1 MMEEYLPG
9 VPDNKWTMK
18 KLFLAIVNK
27 HNITHRLNDNAR
39 QLGAT
44 IDWWVAN
51 PGGDQEDLT
60 ARIQRRWS
68 PLLDLGRLLMIM
80 LGREQARAEFLKSRQ
95 LTDRQRL
102 DDTKL
107 KSLKVEYWL
116 QVTAKYNDPT
126 VVVDVD
132 VGH

>member
-1 MMEEYLPG
+1 
-9 VPDNKWTMK
+9 
-18 KLFLAIVNK
+18 
-27 HNITHRLNDNAR
+27 
-39 QLGAT
+39 
-44 IDWWVAN
+44 
-51 PGGDQEDLT
+51 
-60 ARIQRRWS
+60 
-68 PLLDLGRLLMIM
+68 MIM
-80 LGREQARAEFLKSRQ
+80 LGTEQARAEFLKSRQ

-132 VGH
+132 VGHELANLYLKGVP